1 MTRKPKLTRKRERYV
16 KERAS
21 GVLVGSPLTYPA
33 GQMERYEKAIG
44 KLTRAM
50 FKEYA
55 KELAI
60 VFRQNEVLTIAQ
72 DASISS
78 QARILLN
85 QLRRKFERLFARNA
99 PAIVENIIGGIDKAS
114 QASLGESLRK
124 LSGGI
129 TLKTDAMPAALQ
141 QAVKASIAENVT
153 LIKSIA
159 SQYHTQIEGAVMR
172 SLQPGGRG
180 MADVRDALDKYQGIT
195 DRRKDLIATNQTRR
209 ISAAMSLER
218 AKSAGITKFRWK
230 HSGGG
235 STQRELHLEL
245 NNQVFEYDNLPII
258 DTRTGERGMP
268 GVLPNCRCVA
278 IPIVEWGDDDD
289 E

>member
-21 GVLVGSPLTYPA
+21 GILVGSPLTYPA
-33 GQMERYEKAIG
+33 GQMDRYEKAIG

-55 KELAI
+55 KELAS

-78 QARILLN
+78 QARIMLN
-85 QLRRKFERLFARNA
+85 KLRRKFERVFAKNA
-99 PAIVENIIGGIDKAS
+99 PAIVDNIIGGIDKTS

-180 MADVRDALDKYQGIT
+180 MADVRDALDKYEGIT
-195 DRRKDLIATNQTRR
+195 DRRKDLIARDQTRK
-209 ISAAMSLER
+209 ITTAINIER
-218 AKSAGITKFRWK
+218 SKSAGISKFKWL
-230 HSGGG
+230 HSRGG
-235 STQRELHLEL
+235 SEPRELHLQL
-245 NNQVFEYDNLPII
+245 NGQVFSYDDPPII
-258 DTRTGERGMP
+258 DDRTGERGFP
-268 GVLPNCRCVA
+268 GQLINCRCQAV
-278 IPIVEWGDDDD
+278 PILEWGDDED